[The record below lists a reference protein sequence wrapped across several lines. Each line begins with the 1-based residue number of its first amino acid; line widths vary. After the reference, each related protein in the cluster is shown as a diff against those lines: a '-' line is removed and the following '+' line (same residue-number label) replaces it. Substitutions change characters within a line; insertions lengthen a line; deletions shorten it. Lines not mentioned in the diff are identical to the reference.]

1 MARNTTLLGLIVA
14 LLVLQP
20 SISIAKDP
28 AKISGRAMGNCL
40 IEASNTIIKLRPSFQ
55 LKMIHEPAFTRRFDD
70 KNEVGQP
77 IEVAYYRGKV
87 DVVFAGRNAVQDY
100 ICTFWRDPGKDWLF
114 SWTGLGGTFVEGY
127 E

>member
-1 MARNTTLLGLIVA
+1 MARKTTLLGLIVA

-87 DVVFAGRNAVQDY
+87 GVVFAGRNAVQDY
-100 ICTFWRDPGKDWLF
+100 SCTVWRDPG
-114 SWTGLGGTFVEGY
+114 
-127 E
+127 

>member
-1 MARNTTLLGLIVA
+1 MVQRGLVIGLAIA
-14 LLVLQP
+14 LMSV
-20 SISIAKDP
+20 STISPTADDRVEV
-28 AKISGRAMGNCL
+28 SGRAMGNCL

-55 LKMIHEPAFTRRFDD
+55 LKMIHEPAFQRRFDD

-100 ICTFWRDPGKDWLF
+100 SCTFWRDPGKDWAF
-114 SWTGLGGTFVEGY
+114 SWTGLGGTFVEDF